1 MIDLRRL
8 CPQQS
13 GFLAVSILLISLLP
27 LRQADAAFGNYNS
40 MLIGENASGLGGAFT
55 ALYKDSSAVS
65 FYNPAGLGFFNTLS
79 ASASASVYKKFDVKY
94 GDLDQF
100 TTASLRVNQG
110 FFRGVPSASGS
121 VFTNLLASGSR
132 FGGLGT
138 QLRSLLGAEKINAAF
153 SIVVPDHDSFSGEIR
168 STASGVSLLTTVD
181 ESLWVG
187 GGLGFRTSEDDAL
200 GVSLYYTARNYSRS
214 VRERLLAG
222 GTDATVMS
230 EEKNI
235 LGNSIVCILGYQFK
249 TIGSTEG
256 STADGT
262 SDDEW
267 RFGVSL
273 RPPSIQINGSGS
285 YFQSVIKTAPFSTT
299 SVDRPNVTTLTEIP
313 AKLTFGAA
321 WIHRERLTIS
331 ADVSIYDQTSYDDMT
346 ESGIQRDSIQHKR
359 MANINLGA
367 EAKLNPWLLFRV
379 GAYTNFSSHPEP
391 GASPSTRQAESV
403 DQAGF
408 SANFA
413 IQSNENFRF
422 TFGGYYTGGRGQ
434 SVQVLDQTLTR
445 VSKSQQVFTMLI
457 GTAFTL

>member
-1 MIDLRRL
+1 MRIRSRL
-8 CPQQS
+8 QTII
-13 GFLAVSILLISLLP
+13 SILAIMAAVILP
-27 LRQADAAFGNYNS
+27 SRRAFAAFGNYNS
-40 MLIGENASGLGGAFT
+40 MLIGENAAGLGGAFT
-55 ALYKDSSAVS
+55 ALYHDSSAVT
-65 FYNPAGLGFFNTLS
+65 FYNPAGLGFFDSLS

-121 VFTNLLASGSR
+121 VFTDVLAEKSHFADVGQ
-132 FGGLGT
+132 F
-138 QLRSLLGAEKINAAF
+138 LRSTLGAEKINASF

-168 STASGVSLLTTVD
+168 STASGVSLLTMVD

-187 GGLGFRTSEDDAL
+187 GGLGFRKSEYESY
-200 GVSLYYTARNYSRS
+200 GVSLYYTARNYSRT
-214 VRERLLAG
+214 VRERLLSG

-235 LGNSIVCILGYQFK
+235 LGNSFVGIVGYQWK
-249 TIGSTEG
+249 SAESTDE
-256 STADGT
+256 S
-262 SDDEW
+262 EW

-273 RPPSIQINGSGS
+273 RPPSIQISGTGS
-285 YFQSVIKTAPFSTT
+285 YFQSVLKTAPFSSTT
-299 SVDRPNVTTLTEIP
+299 VNRTSVTTLTEIP
-313 AKLTFGAA
+313 AKLTVGTA
-321 WIHRERLTIS
+321 WIHRKRLTLS
-331 ADVSIYDQTSYDDMT
+331 LDVSLYDQTSYDDMT
-346 ESGIQRDSIQHKR
+346 EANVQRDSIRHKR
-359 MANINLGA
+359 MFNVNLGT
-367 EAKLNPWLLFRV
+367 EAKLNPWLQLRL

-391 GASPSTRQAESV
+391 DALPSTRQTESI

-408 SANFA
+408 SANLA

-445 VSKSQQVFTMLI
+445 VSKSQQIFTMLI

>member
-1 MIDLRRL
+1 MPVRSRFSTI
-8 CPQQS
+8 
-13 GFLAVSILLISLLP
+13 ILLLATTVAVAAAPHNAS
-27 LRQADAAFGNYNS
+27 AAFGNYNS
-40 MLIGENASGLGGAFT
+40 MLIGENAAGLGGAFT
-55 ALYKDSSAVS
+55 ALYKDSSAVT
-65 FYNPAGLGFFNTLS
+65 FYNPAGLGFFDSLA

-121 VFTNLLASGSR
+121 VFTNVLAERSHFTEVGQLLRTA
-132 FGGLGT
+132 
-138 QLRSLLGAEKINAAF
+138 LGAEKINASF

-168 STASGVSLLTTVD
+168 STASGVSLLTMVD

-187 GGLGFRTSEDDAL
+187 GGLGFRTSEHESYGL
-200 GVSLYYTARNYSRS
+200 SLYYTARNYSRT

-235 LGNSIVCILGYQFK
+235 LGNSIVGILGYQWK
-249 TIGSTEG
+249 TEDS
-256 STADGT
+256 
-262 SDDEW
+262 SDENEW

-273 RPPSIQINGSGS
+273 RPPSLQISGTGS
-285 YFQSVIKTAPFSTT
+285 YFQSVLKTTPFSSTT
-299 SVDRPNVTTLTEIP
+299 VNRPNVTTLTEIP
-313 AKLTFGAA
+313 AKLTVGAA
-321 WIHRERLTIS
+321 WIHRERLTVS
-331 ADVSIYDQTSYDDMT
+331 FDVSLYDQTSYDDMT
-346 ESGIQRDSIQHKR
+346 ETDVQRDSIRHRR
-359 MANINLGA
+359 MFNFNLGT
-367 EAKLNPWLLFRV
+367 EAKLNPWLRV
-379 GAYTNFSSHPEP
+379 RLGAYSNFSSHPEP
-391 GASPSTRQAESV
+391 DALPSTRQAESI

-408 SANFA
+408 SANLA